1 MQMTYLAKT
10 TEECNQKAF
19 RAEQDLMRVG
29 REKEALA
36 EELQRVRDH
45 NMMAARLQQ
54 EVEQR
59 EEMERRLIEIQ
70 GEKQQLQKQSEVS
83 SVRSELLSFSLRKR
97 MWETCPLTS
106 CST

>member
-19 RAEQDLMRVG
+19 RAEQDLVRVG

-59 EEMERRLIEIQ
+59 EEMERRLIEMQ
-70 GEKQQLQKQSEVS
+70 QEKQRLQKQKEVS
-83 SVRSELLSFSLRKR
+83 SVSSEL
-97 MWETCPLTS
+97 CH
-106 CST
+106 

>member
-1 MQMTYLAKT
+1 MVFFSSFIFLPDVQMTYLAKT

-19 RAEQDLMRVG
+19 RAEQDLVRVG
-29 REKEALA
+29 REKEALV

-59 EEMERRLIEIQ
+59 EEMERRLIEMQ
-70 GEKQQLQKQSEVS
+70 EEKQQLQKQKEVS
-83 SVRSELLSFSLRKR
+83 SVSSEL
-97 MWETCPLTS
+97 CH
-106 CST
+106 

>member
-19 RAEQDLMRVG
+19 RAEQDLVRVG

-59 EEMERRLIEIQ
+59 
-70 GEKQQLQKQSEVS
+70 S
-83 SVRSELLSFSLRKR
+83 SFPHPLSQ
-97 MWETCPLTS
+97 
-106 CST
+106 